1 MSAPVEPSPGL
12 PAVEG
17 YEILARLGS
26 GATGVVFKARKAGSD
41 RLVALKVLHPELA
54 RDRRFVARLQR
65 EARVSFSLD
74 HPNLARGIELGEV
87 GGIPCLVL
95 EFVEGKSLKTVLR
108 ERGALP
114 EEEVLSI
121 GQQIGHA
128 LSHAHGRGVVHRDV
142 KPGNVILE
150 PSGRARLTDFGL
162 ARAPLDD
169 SITREGAT
177 LGTPQ
182 YLAPEQARDVA
193 AADAR
198 SDLYGLGATLF
209 HAATGAPP
217 FEGERI
223 ADVLTKVLF
232 QPAPDPAARNPGLT
246 PGLALVL
253 RKLLL
258 KDPAR
263 RYPSAEALLADLEAV
278 AERQSPSVEA
288 SSVIE
293 APPRRP
299 SARGRVALAFAVLA
313 LAAFGILRLRGGT
326 GTHSGAPTAPPSVES
341 VGAEIAEA
349 LGNSRKILAVGR
361 LQALL
366 AREGLA
372 PSERRRIESAIR
384 PLEPLAEQEFRR
396 GLVEAAARAAKARF
410 ADVSEV
416 FEREIPQA
424 AGEAIGVAVDALPA
438 PYAEKW
444 GSALAQERRRFEA
457 RAAAG
462 AVSLQADLDR
472 HLLDLEKEVLA
483 LLEGRR
489 YRSALGRIEASL
501 DSFRDGEGRGPEDLL
516 PADAAETR
524 RILGDRREAL
534 VAKVREQA
542 GAAAGIAA
550 GLVRERQ
557 ERFEKEIAAGRAA
570 GAAAAFGREAR
581 DALRSRGIDPAEL
594 PAGIVPD
601 PGRLLESGA
610 SELALLEER
619 AMTAEAGRRLE
630 TLEASL
636 EPRLR
641 ERRFAEVLAEWE
653 RHRGDPSLSLL
664 GDRIE
669 ERIAEAGVL
678 SGIRDRFASRID
690 DLVGSPVELRAGG
703 IVYAGKVSRRY
714 DRARDAVEVLPAG
727 RPPQVL
733 LFRDLHAD
741 TVDRVLGFLDPAN
754 GSEARGLAPD
764 DRFARALFRLRCADP
779 AEGERMLRA
788 LPDHPR
794 AVAVLRSIERER
806 SPEAGKAPSRAA
818 QAIGAI
824 RWARESRT
832 LGDLAGAARAY
843 ARIFSEFGDLEE
855 VKGQAHA
862 LRRGLDEVE
871 AELALRARRDRLL
884 SLAPGGQ
891 VEWEGEAPALAFT
904 FTSGGP
910 SSWKASGD
918 WSPTATGWRR
928 ETFDRGASLRES
940 PPARLGIP
948 LDAGKGHS
956 ARFSIRFPFEAGEP
970 RLVGFAAGGHAFAVR
985 GRGEGKGCEIAHA
998 EGSIEAAEE
1007 ALRARGTRAPRKSA
1021 LAFAAGAAYEVLL
1034 EVEAGGK
1041 TARLLV
1047 DGRQWGTGTGS
1058 ARTAEASGVELR
1070 CTGGIELR
1078 AVRIA
1083 GVLEA
1088 SPPK

>member
-1 MSAPVEPSPGL
+1 PGPSERL

-54 RDRRFVARLQR
+54 RDRRFVARLKR
-65 EARVSFSLD
+65 EARVCASLD
-74 HPNLARGIELGEV
+74 HPNLARGIELGEA

-121 GQQIGHA
+121 GQQIARA

-142 KPGNVILE
+142 KPGNVIVE
-150 PSGRARLTDFGL
+150 PGGRARLTDFGL

-193 AADAR
+193 SADAR

-232 QPAPDPAARNPGLT
+232 EPAPDPASRNPGLT
-246 PGLALVL
+246 PGLGLVL

-263 RYPSAEALLADLEAV
+263 RYASAEALLADLEAV
-278 AERQSPSVEA
+278 ADRQSPSVEA

-299 SARGRVALAFAVLA
+299 SAGGKVALAAALIA
-313 LAAFGILRLRGGT
+313 LAGFGLLWLRGGA
-326 GTHSGAPTAPPSVES
+326 GTSPGPAAPAPSVES

-349 LGNSRKILAVGR
+349 LGNPRKILAVGR
-361 LQALL
+361 LQGLL
-366 AREGLA
+366 AREGLS
-372 PSERRRIESAIR
+372 PSERRRVESAMR

-424 AGEAIGVAVDALPA
+424 AGEAIGVAVDSLPP

-444 GSALAQERRRFEA
+444 GRALAQERRRFEA
-457 RAAAG
+457 RATAG
-462 AVSLQADLDR
+462 AASFRADLDR
-472 HLLDLEKEVLA
+472 HLLALEREVLA
-483 LLEGRR
+483 LLEARR
-489 YRSALGRIEASL
+489 YRTALGGIETLA
-501 DSFRDGEGRGPEDLL
+501 SFRDGAGRLPEDLL
-516 PADAAETR
+516 PADAAGTR
-524 RILGDRREAL
+524 RTLGERREEIAS
-534 VAKVREQA
+534 KVREQA
-542 GAAAGIAA
+542 GTAAGAAAV
-550 GLVRERQ
+550 LVREGR
-557 ERFEKEIAAGRAA
+557 ERFEREISAGRAA
-570 GAAAAFGREAR
+570 GAAAAFEREVR
-581 DALRSRGIDPAEL
+581 DALRSRGIDLAEL

-601 PGRLLESGA
+601 PVRLLESGSA
-610 SELALLEER
+610 ELALLEER
-619 AMTAEAGRRLE
+619 TVTAEAGRRLE
-630 TLEASL
+630 AIEAEL
-636 EPRLR
+636 EPSLR
-641 ERRFAEVLAEWE
+641 ERRFAEVLAAWK

-669 ERIAEAGVL
+669 ERIGEASVL
-678 SGIRDRFASRID
+678 SGLRDRFAVRID

-714 DRARDAVEVLPAG
+714 DRARDAVEILPEG

-754 GSEARGLAPD
+754 GAEARGLVPD
-764 DRFARALFRLRCADP
+764 DRFARALFRLRCADR

-788 LPDHPR
+788 LPNHPR
-794 AVAVLRSIERER
+794 AAAVLRTLDRER
-806 SPEAGKAPSRAA
+806 SAEIGKAPSRAA

-832 LGDLAGAARAY
+832 AGDLAGAALAY
-843 ARIFSEFGDLEE
+843 ERIFAEFGDLEE
-855 VKGQAHA
+855 VKGQAQA
-862 LRRGLDEVE
+862 LRRERDEVE
-871 AELALRARRDRLL
+871 AELALRARRERLL
-884 SLAPGGQ
+884 SLAPGGE
-891 VEWEGEAPALAFT
+891 VAWEGDRPSLAFT
-904 FTSGGP
+904 FASGGP
-910 SSWKASGD
+910 TCWKGTGD
-918 WSPTATGWRR
+918 WIATATGWRR
-928 ETFDRGASLRES
+928 DLLDAGATLRDS
-940 PPARLGIP
+940 PPARLEIP
-948 LDAGKGHS
+948 LDVAKGHR
-956 ARFSIRFPFEAGEP
+956 ALFSIRFPFEAGAP
-970 RLVGFAAGGHAFAVR
+970 RLVGFAAGAHAFAVR
-985 GRGEGKGCEIAHA
+985 NRGEGRGCEIAHG
-998 EGSIEAAEE
+998 EGSVEGAEE
-1007 ALRARGTRAPRKSA
+1007 ALRARGARAPRSSA
-1021 LAFAAGAAYEVLL
+1021 LSFAAGAAYEVVL
-1034 EVEAGGK
+1034 EVDAGG
-1041 TARLLV
+1041 R
-1047 DGRQWGTGTGS
+1047 
-1058 ARTAEASGVELR
+1058 
-1070 CTGGIELR
+1070 
-1078 AVRIA
+1078 
-1083 GVLEA
+1083 
-1088 SPPK
+1088 